1 MLPPSVD
8 WDEPETGRH
17 DVDKHSHC
25 NGDVN

>member
-8 WDEPETGRH
+8 WDEPEMGGH
-17 DVDKHSHC
+17 DVDEHSHC